1 MTSIAFESTVRNN
14 VIEVPGEWAFNNV
27 PVLVTIISPIPE
39 EFERPTQPRWKD
51 DCQREWGLF

>member
-14 VIEVPGEWAFNNV
+14 VIEVPGEWAFDNV
-27 PVLVTIISPIPE
+27 PVLVTIISSLPVGG
-39 EFERPTQPRWKD
+39 ERPPQPRWED